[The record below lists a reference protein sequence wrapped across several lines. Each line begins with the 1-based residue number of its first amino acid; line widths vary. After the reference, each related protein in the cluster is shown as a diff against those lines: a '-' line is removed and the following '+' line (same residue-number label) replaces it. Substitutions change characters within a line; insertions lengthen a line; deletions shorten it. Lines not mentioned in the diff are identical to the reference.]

1 MKKLIFFI
9 VVFIFLTFC
18 GFVYFI
24 FRDIPK
30 VDDSD
35 LLLSKVEIPKEEN
48 AYYLLKEAVGKIY
61 IPRDKIKAI
70 DEIVYK
76 DTWDKEFIEELLE
89 KNKDVFEI
97 FKKATE
103 YNYFQF
109 PDLDTISYISLSSE
123 SKNVALRLSDLSK
136 LVIIKSKYLIKE
148 GKGKEA
154 LDLIFGLIKIGH
166 MIEEGFIHDSIIY
179 SFGAQTKKYGL
190 KALIEAVP
198 YLYLSKE
205 ESKNYINRLE
215 NFKGNKEGLIRA
227 LKGDYMNFLKEKEVI
242 EENLRNEFKKNNFI
256 ARFINF
262 PDDIIFAYFSYK
274 PNEAKKLIADLY
286 RDVIDKANKD
296 CYEIETK
303 NYKFKMPKSEI
314 KRIFTKNL
322 VGKTIYDKKA
332 ANIYTPLEIKCLET
346 LYIESAKT
354 LLALKAYKIENG
366 NLPKSLEELVPEYFS
381 FIPEDPFDGKAL
393 KYSPEEKI
401 IYSIK
406 GEKFFIDF

>member
-9 VVFIFLTFC
+9 GVFILLTFL

-24 FRDIPK
+24 FRFRDIPR

-48 AYYLLKEAVGKIY
+48 AYYFLKEAVSKIY
-61 IPRDKIKAI
+61 IPNDKIKVI
-70 DEIVYK
+70 DDIVYK
-76 DTWDKEFIEELLE
+76 NAWDKEFVEELLE

-97 FKKATE
+97 FEKATE

-109 PDLDTISYISLSSE
+109 PDFDPISYSSLSSK
-123 SKNVALRLSDLSK
+123 SKNFALRLSDLSK

-148 GKGKEA
+148 GKEKEA

-166 MIEEGFIHDSIIY
+166 MIKEGFIHDSIIY

-205 ESKNYINRLE
+205 ESKNYINRLK

-227 LKGDYMNFLKEKEVI
+227 IKGDYMNFLKEKEVV
-242 EENLRNEFKKNNFI
+242 EENLKNEFKKNNFI

-262 PDDIIFAYFSYK
+262 PDYIIFAYFSYK
-274 PNEAKKLIADLY
+274 PNETKKLIADLY

-296 CYEIETK
+296 CYEIKIEK
-303 NYKFKMPKSEI
+303 LLPENLIGKM
-314 KRIFTKNL
+314 
-322 VGKTIYDKKA
+322 IYDKKI
-332 ANIYTPLEIKCLET
+332 ANVYKLIEIKCLET
-346 LYIESAKT
+346 LYIEAAKT

-381 FIPEDPFDGKAL
+381 SIPKDPFDGKAL
-393 KYSPEEKI
+393 KYSPKEKI

>member
-9 VVFIFLTFC
+9 GFFIFLTFL

-24 FRDIPK
+24 FRDIPR

-48 AYYLLKEAVGKIY
+48 AYYPLKEAIGKIY
-61 IPRDKIKAI
+61 IPPEKIKAI
-70 DEIVYK
+70 DDIVYK
-76 DTWDKEFIEELLE
+76 DIWDKKFVEELLE
-89 KNKDVFEI
+89 KNKDVFKI
-97 FKKATE
+97 FKKASE

-109 PDLDTISYISLSSE
+109 PDLDPISYISLSSE
-123 SKNVALRLSDLSK
+123 SKNFAVRLSDLSK

-148 GKGKEA
+148 GKEKEA

-166 MIEEGFIHDSIIY
+166 IIEEGLLHDSIIY

-190 KALIEAVP
+190 KALMNVVP
-198 YLYLSKE
+198 YLHLSKE

-262 PDDIIFAYFSYK
+262 PDYIIFAYFSYK
-274 PNEAKKLIADLY
+274 PNETKKLIAELY
-286 RDVIDKANKD
+286 RDVIDKSNKD
-296 CYEIETK
+296 CYEIKIEK
-303 NYKFKMPKSEI
+303 LFPENLIGKM
-314 KRIFTKNL
+314 
-322 VGKTIYDKKA
+322 IYDRKI
-332 ANIYTPLEIKCLET
+332 ANVYKLIEIKCLET
-346 LYIESAKT
+346 LYIEAAKT
-354 LLALKAYKIENG
+354 LLALKAYKIENE
-366 NLPKSLEELVPEYFS
+366 NLPESLEELVPEYFS
-381 FIPEDPFDGKAL
+381 SLPKDPFDGKEL

>member
-9 VVFIFLTFC
+9 GVFILLTFL

-35 LLLSKVEIPKEEN
+35 LLLSKVEIPEEEN
-48 AYYLLKEAVGKIY
+48 AYYPLKEAVSKIY
-61 IPRDKIKAI
+61 IPPEKIKAI

-89 KNKDVFEI
+89 KNKEVFEI

-109 PDLDTISYISLSSE
+109 PDLDTISYISLSNE
-123 SKNVALRLSDLSK
+123 SKNFALRLSDLSK

-148 GKGKEA
+148 GKEKEA

-179 SFGAQTKKYGL
+179 SFGAQTKKHGL
-190 KALIEAVP
+190 KALIEEIP
-198 YLYLSKE
+198 YLHLSRE
-205 ESKNYINRLE
+205 ESNNYINKLE
-215 NFKGNKEGLIRA
+215 NFKGNKDGLIRA
-227 LKGDYMNFLKEKEVI
+227 LKGDYMNFLKEKEVV

-262 PDDIIFAYFSYK
+262 PDYIIFAYFSYK
-274 PNEAKKLIADLY
+274 PNETKKLIADLY
-286 RDVIDKANKD
+286 REVIDKANKD
-296 CYEIETK
+296 CYEIEIEK
-303 NYKFKMPKSEI
+303 LFPENLIGKM
-314 KRIFTKNL
+314 
-322 VGKTIYDKKA
+322 IYDTKI
-332 ANIYTPLEIKCLET
+332 ANVYKLIEIKCLET
-346 LYIESAKT
+346 LYIEAAKT
-354 LLALKAYKIENG
+354 LLELKAYKIENG
-366 NLPKSLEELVPEYFS
+366 NLPKSLEELVPEYLTS
-381 FIPEDPFDGKAL
+381 LPKDPFDGKAL
-393 KYSPEEKI
+393 KYSPKEKI

>member
-9 VVFIFLTFC
+9 GVFILLTFL

-48 AYYLLKEAVGKIY
+48 AYYPLKEAVSKIY
-61 IPRDKIKAI
+61 IPPEKIKAI
-70 DEIVYK
+70 DDIVYK
-76 DTWDKEFIEELLE
+76 NTWDKEFVEELLE
-89 KNKDVFEI
+89 KNKDVFKI
-97 FKKATE
+97 FEKAEE

-109 PDLDTISYISLSSE
+109 PDPDPISYISLSNE
-123 SKNVALRLSDLSK
+123 SKNFALRLSDLSK

-148 GKGKEA
+148 GEEKEA
-154 LDLIFGLIKIGH
+154 LDLIFVLIKIGH
-166 MIEEGFIHDSIIY
+166 MIEEGFIHDSVIY
-179 SFGAQTKKYGL
+179 SFGTQTKNYGL
-190 KALIEAVP
+190 KALIEEVP

-205 ESKNYINRLE
+205 ESKNYINKLE

-227 LKGDYMNFLKEKEVI
+227 IKGDYMNFLKEKEIV
-242 EENLRNEFKKNNFI
+242 ERTLRNEFKKDNFI

-274 PNEAKKLIADLY
+274 PNETKKLIADLY

-303 NYKFKMPKSEI
+303 NYKPKVPKSEI

-332 ANIYTPLEIKCLET
+332 DNIYTPLEIKCLET
-346 LYIESAKT
+346 LYIEAAKT

-381 FIPEDPFDGKAL
+381 SLPKDPFDNKAL
-393 KYSPEEKI
+393 KYSPKAKI

>member
-1 MKKLIFFI
+1 MKKLIFF
-9 VVFIFLTFC
+9 VGVFILLTFL

-24 FRDIPK
+24 FRDIPR

-35 LLLSKVEIPKEEN
+35 LLLSKVEIAKEEN
-48 AYYLLKEAVGKIY
+48 AYYPLKEAVSKIY
-61 IPRDKIKAI
+61 IPNDKIKVI

-76 DTWDKEFIEELLE
+76 DTWDKEFIEELLG

-97 FKKATE
+97 FEKAEE

-109 PDLDTISYISLSSE
+109 PDLDPISYISLSSE
-123 SKNVALRLSDLSK
+123 SKNFALRLSDLSK

-148 GKGKEA
+148 GKEKEA

-166 MIEEGFIHDSIIY
+166 MIEEGFIHDSVIY

-190 KALIEAVP
+190 KALIEEVP
-198 YLYLSKE
+198 YLYLSRE
-205 ESKNYINRLE
+205 ETKNYINKLE

-227 LKGDYMNFLKEKEVI
+227 IKGDYMNFLKEKEVI
-242 EENLRNEFKKNNFI
+242 EENLKNEFKKNNFI

-262 PDDIIFAYFSYK
+262 PDYIIFAYFSYK
-274 PNEAKKLIADLY
+274 PNETKKLIADLY

-296 CYEIETK
+296 CYEIKIEK
-303 NYKFKMPKSEI
+303 LFPENLIGKM
-314 KRIFTKNL
+314 
-322 VGKTIYDKKA
+322 IYDRKI
-332 ANIYTPLEIKCLET
+332 ANVYAPIEIKCLET

-366 NLPKSLEELVPEYFS
+366 NLPRYLEELVPEYFS
-381 FIPEDPFDGKAL
+381 SIPKDPFDGKAL

>member
-9 VVFIFLTFC
+9 GVFILLTFL

-35 LLLSKVEIPKEEN
+35 LLLSKVEIPEEEN
-48 AYYLLKEAVGKIY
+48 AYYPLKEAVSKIY
-61 IPRDKIKAI
+61 IPPEKIKAI

-89 KNKDVFEI
+89 KNKEVFEI

-109 PDLDTISYISLSSE
+109 PYLDTISYISLSNE
-123 SKNVALRLSDLSK
+123 SKNFALRLSDLSK

-148 GKGKEA
+148 GKEKEA

-179 SFGAQTKKYGL
+179 SFGAQTKKHGL
-190 KALIEAVP
+190 KALIEEIP
-198 YLYLSKE
+198 YLHLSRE
-205 ESKNYINRLE
+205 ESNNYINKLE
-215 NFKGNKEGLIRA
+215 NFKGNKDGLIRA
-227 LKGDYMNFLKEKEVI
+227 LKGDYMNFLKEKEVV

-262 PDDIIFAYFSYK
+262 PDYIIFAYFSYK
-274 PNEAKKLIADLY
+274 PNETKKLIADLY
-286 RDVIDKANKD
+286 REGIDKANKD
-296 CYEIETK
+296 CYEIEIEK
-303 NYKFKMPKSEI
+303 LFPENLIGKM
-314 KRIFTKNL
+314 
-322 VGKTIYDKKA
+322 IYDTKI
-332 ANIYTPLEIKCLET
+332 ANVYKLIEIKCLET
-346 LYIESAKT
+346 LYIEAAKT
-354 LLALKAYKIENG
+354 LLELKAYKIENG
-366 NLPKSLEELVPEYFS
+366 NLPKSLEELVPEYLTS
-381 FIPEDPFDGKAL
+381 LPKDPFDGKAL
-393 KYSPEEKI
+393 KYSPKEKI